1 MTSLYVYGVI
11 PSADRIVFDEA
22 GMDDDHDEVFT
33 LPCGAL
39 SAVVSAS
46 PIASFAGM
54 KRDEAARYLVAHQR
68 VVEIVMQH
76 FAVLPVKFGTVLPDE
91 DAVIRMLQQG
101 EAAFRAA
108 LARCAGLVQMEV
120 VALWDLREVFGNIGQ
135 DPRLAAIKARIAGKP
150 AEETA
155 ADRVEA
161 GHLVKAL
168 LEQRRTE
175 LADHLVP
182 PLAAVGVDHV
192 VNPVL
197 EDSMVANVGLLL
209 DQGGQEALDHKLGEL
224 DRAFGGR
231 LTFRCVGPLPPY
243 SFATVEVHLPS
254 PEAIGAAREQLG
266 VGEVATLS
274 DIKRAYYQAASA
286 VHPDRN
292 PDGAG
297 AEARMSALSQG
308 YRLLTAFA
316 ESQLACGNGR
326 AERACAFHAD
336 AITGTVIVAVRRQDL
351 APHSARSGR

>member
-1 MTSLYVYGVI
+1 MTSLYVYGII
-11 PSADRIVFDEA
+11 PSADRIIFDEA
-22 GMDDDHDEVFT
+22 GMDDDHDEVHT

-39 SAVVSAS
+39 GAVVSAT
-46 PIASFAGM
+46 PVASFAGM

-68 VVEIVMQH
+68 VVEVVMQH
-76 FAVLPVKFGTVLPDE
+76 FTVLPAKFGTVLPDE
-91 DAVIRMLQQG
+91 GAAVRMLQQG

-108 LARCAGLVQMEV
+108 LARCSGLVQMEV
-120 VALWDLREVFGNIGQ
+120 VALWDLREVFAHIGQ
-135 DPRLAAIKARIAGKP
+135 DPRLTDIKARIAGKP
-150 AEETA
+150 AEDTA

-161 GHLVKAL
+161 GQLVKTL
-168 LEQRRTE
+168 LEDRRAE
-175 LADHLVP
+175 LADRLVA
-182 PLAAVGVDHV
+182 PLAAAGVDHV

-209 DQGGQEALDHKLGEL
+209 DHAGQQALDRKLADL

-243 SFATVEVHLPS
+243 SFATVEVQLPS
-254 PEAIGAAREQLG
+254 PEAIGAARLQLG

-274 DIKRAYYQAASA
+274 DIKRAYYQAAAA

-297 AEARMSALSQG
+297 ADARMSALSQG

-316 ESQLACGNGR
+316 ESQLASGNGR
-326 AERACAFHAD
+326 GERACAFHPD
-336 AITGTVIVAVRRQDL
+336 AVNRTVIVAVRRQEL
-351 APHSARSGR
+351 APHGAGSRL